1 MHVLTHEAS
10 ATPTPPACSE
20 PAAALAGAYWRN
32 IYPLMPGGDRSG
44 DCRPG
49 GPLDEGLVD
58 APWFAS
64 VSS

>member
-1 MHVLTHEAS
+1 MAVQRDAHTARL
-10 ATPTPPACSE
+10 
-20 PAAALAGAYWRN
+20 LGAGAYWRN
-32 IYPLMPGGDRSG
+32 ISPLTPGGYRSG

>member
-1 MHVLTHEAS
+1 MAVQRDAHTARLLGAGAAD
-10 ATPTPPACSE
+10 AT
-20 PAAALAGAYWRN
+20 ALAGAYWRN
-32 IYPLMPGGDRSG
+32 IYPLRPGGDRSG